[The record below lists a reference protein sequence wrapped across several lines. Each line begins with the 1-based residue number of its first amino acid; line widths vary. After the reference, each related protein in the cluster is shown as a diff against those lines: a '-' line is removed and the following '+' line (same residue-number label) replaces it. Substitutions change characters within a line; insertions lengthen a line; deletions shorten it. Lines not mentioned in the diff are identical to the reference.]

1 MDWKVYPGGIFDA
14 LVQLQKFNKPIFVA
28 EAGIADED
36 DDVRGQYISVQI
48 NAVARALTA
57 GVDVRG
63 HMYWSLLD
71 NYEWALGTTKRFGL
85 VAIDYDTL
93 EREIRPSAFVYKDL
107 IEQYSKVE

>member
-1 MDWKVYPGGIFDA
+1 
-14 LVQLQKFNKPIFVA
+14 
-28 EAGIADED
+28 
-36 DDVRGQYISVQI
+36 
-48 NAVARALTA
+48 
-57 GVDVRG
+57 
-63 HMYWSLLD
+63 MYWSLLD